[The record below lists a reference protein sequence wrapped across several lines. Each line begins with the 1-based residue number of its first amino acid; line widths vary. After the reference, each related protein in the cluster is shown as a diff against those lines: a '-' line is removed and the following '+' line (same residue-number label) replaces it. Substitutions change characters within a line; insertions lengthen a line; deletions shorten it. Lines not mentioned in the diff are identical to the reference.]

1 VHRQTIAG
9 LEDVVFPVQCD
20 IARPPLATSPDV
32 LYCMNV
38 LQHTAEPEE
47 TFAHLSKLVG
57 EATVFLF
64 NIYTER
70 SSTKSAAMRAARRC
84 IRPLPFALWRWI
96 AFAVA
101 LVGYPLAKVPVL
113 KSAVR
118 SVVPLS
124 HAFRETWLDVYDA
137 FGGHWYQ
144 KTMTLEDQL
153 SMIASAGLQVKVR
166 APFGFRL
173 ERMPD
178 SRRER
183 TGIT

>member
-1 VHRQTIAG
+1 
-9 LEDVVFPVQCD
+9 
-20 IARPPLATSPDV
+20 
-32 LYCMNV
+32 
-38 LQHTAEPEE
+38 
-47 TFAHLSKLVG
+47 
-57 EATVFLF
+57 
-64 NIYTER
+64 
-70 SSTKSAAMRAARRC
+70 MRAARRC
-84 IRPLPFALWRWI
+84 IRPLPFALWKWI
-96 AFAVA
+96 ALAVA

-124 HAFRETWLDVYDA
+124 HSFRETWLDVYDA

-144 KTMTLEDQL
+144 KAMTFEDQL

-183 TGIT
+183 TRGV